1 MERNKSE
8 EWSEQRL
15 GAIFAAYRE
24 AVPDPEA
31 SANFMPQ
38 LWQRIDAKRTVP
50 LTLRRL
56 AHVFLS
62 AAAAICLV
70 MSLLQYLPQ
79 SSGITMSY
87 IDFLDEANHATV
99 AYADVLHNELQPDSS
114 LQ

>member
-1 MERNKSE
+1 MEYNNADR
-8 EWSEQRL
+8 QL
-15 GAIFAAYRE
+15 DAIFAAYRE
-24 AVPDPEA
+24 ASPDPEA

-50 LTLRRL
+50 MTLRKL

-62 AAAAICLV
+62 AAAAICLM

-79 SSGITMSY
+79 SSGISMSY
-87 IDFLDEANHATV
+87 IDFLDETNHASLV
-99 AYADVLHNELQPDSS
+99 YSDVLHNELPSVDSN